1 VEVTGSS
8 PVGRTKKKV
17 IMAKEE
23 RVDFSKYG
31 KDFQEKLCQLILQD
45 RMFCDQI
52 EEVLDIQ
59 FLELKYLCVFVQKV
73 FGYREKYGV
82 HPSTRIM
89 LTIVRSE
96 LNDENDAI
104 QKQVRDYFARIYK
117 SDMEV
122 EGEEYI
128 KDTALDF
135 CKKQVLKEAMIK
147 SVGLL
152 KNSSFDEISNT
163 INEALKLGC
172 DNNFGYD
179 YLKDFEERF
188 QIKTRNPIT
197 TGWKYIDNITKGG
210 LGKGELGVVIA
221 PTGIGKSMVLVHL
234 GAQAIKEG
242 KNVVHYTLELA
253 DTMVASRYDSCITGV
268 PLGDLFTMKEQIYE
282 TVQDL
287 EGGLI
292 VKEYPTKSASTRTLE
307 NHLEKLRQRDFKVDM
322 ILVDYGDLLK
332 PNVVRKEKRMELES
346 IYEELRAIAQ
356 KNDCPVWTASQTNRS
371 GLNADMVTMESIS
384 EAFNKCFVADFI
396 FSVSR
401 TVNDKTINSGNIFVA
416 KNRFGP
422 DGIMHQIFMDTANVK
437 IEVFEQ
443 VDIRD
448 YIDQKNTTSA
458 KEQAEKLREKYKEFK
473 NGKDNEDV

>member
-1 VEVTGSS
+1 MT
-8 PVGRTKKKV
+8 
-17 IMAKEE
+17 AEE

-45 RMFCDQI
+45 RIFCDQI

-59 FLELKYLCVFVQKV
+59 FLELRYLRVFVQKV
-73 FGYREKYGV
+73 FSYREKYDV
-82 HPSTRIM
+82 HPTVRIM
-89 LTIVRSE
+89 LTIIRSE
-96 LNDENDAI
+96 LSDENDAT
-104 QKQVRDYFARIYK
+104 QKQVRDYFSRIHK

-135 CKKQVLKEAMIK
+135 CRKQVLKEAMIK

-163 INEALKLGC
+163 INDALKLGC

-179 YLKDFEERF
+179 YLLDFEKRF
-188 QIKTRNPIT
+188 QTKTRNSVS
-197 TGWKYIDNITKGG
+197 TGWKHVDELTKGG
-210 LGKGELGVVIA
+210 LGRGELGVVIA
-221 PTGIGKSMVLVHL
+221 PTGAGKSMVLVHL
-234 GAQAIKEG
+234 GTQAIKDG
-242 KNVVHYTLELA
+242 KNVVHYTLELS
-253 DTMVASRYDSCITGV
+253 DTMIALRYDSCVTEV
-268 PLGDLFTMKEQIYE
+268 PLKDLFVFKEHIYE
-282 TVQDL
+282 NVQDL
-287 EGGLI
+287 DGGLI
-292 VKEYPTKSASTRTLE
+292 IKEYPTKSASTKTLE
-307 NHLEKLRQRDFKVDM
+307 NHLERLRQRNFKVDL

-332 PNVVRKEKRMELES
+332 PSVIRKEKRIELES

-371 GLNADMVTMESIS
+371 GLNAEVITMESIS

-401 TVNDKTINSGNIFVA
+401 TIDDKNANTGRMFIA

-422 DGIMHQIFMDTANVK
+422 DGLVYPLFMDTSNVN
-437 IEVFEQ
+437 IEVLEPTGET
-443 VDIRD
+443 VNDI
-448 YIDQKNTTSA
+448 ITKSA
-458 KEQAEKLREKYKEFK
+458 KEQAEFLKERYKEFK
-473 NGKDNEDV
+473 NDRNNKDAQ

>member
-1 VEVTGSS
+1 
-8 PVGRTKKKV
+8 
-17 IMAKEE
+17 MAKEE
-23 RVDFSKYG
+23 RADFSKYG
-31 KDFQEKLCQLILQD
+31 KDFQEKFCQLILKD

-59 FLELKYLCVFVQKV
+59 FLELKYLRVFVKKV
-73 FGYREKYGV
+73 FAYREKYEV
-82 HPSTRIM
+82 HPTIRTM
-89 LTIVRSE
+89 LTLMRSE
-96 LNDENDAI
+96 LDDENDAI
-104 QKQVRDYFARIYK
+104 QKQVRDYFSRIYK

-128 KDTALDF
+128 KDTSLDF
-135 CKKQVLKEAMIK
+135 CKKQVLKEAMLK

-152 KNSSFDEISNT
+152 KNSSFDEISST

-179 YLKDFEERF
+179 YLKDFEQRF
-188 QIKTRNPIT
+188 EIKARNAVS
-197 TGWKYIDNITKGG
+197 TGWSRIDALAKGG

-221 PTGIGKSMVLVHL
+221 PTGAGKSMVLVHL
-234 GAQAIKEG
+234 GAQAIKAG

-253 DTMVASRYDSCITGV
+253 DTVVASRYDSCITGV
-268 PLGDLFTMKEQIYE
+268 PLKDLFTFKEQIYE

-332 PNVVRKEKRMELES
+332 PNIVRKEKRMELES
-346 IYEELRAIAQ
+346 TYEELRAIAQ
-356 KNDCPVWTASQTNRS
+356 KNNCPVWTASQTNRS
-371 GLNADMVTMESIS
+371 GLNAEVITMESIS

-401 TVNDKTINSGNIFVA
+401 TIEHKSENGGRMFIA

-422 DGIMHQIFMDTANVK
+422 DGLVYPLNMDTSNVT
-437 IEVFEQ
+437 IEVLEPTGETANDF
-443 VDIRD
+443 VVR
-448 YIDQKNTTSA
+448 TA
-458 KEQAEKLREKYKEFK
+458 KEQGEILQEKYKEKYKEFK
-473 NGKDNEDV
+473 DERKNKDIQ

>member
-1 VEVTGSS
+1 MT
-8 PVGRTKKKV
+8 R
-17 IMAKEE
+17 EE
-23 RVDFSKYG
+23 RADFSKYG

-59 FLELKYLCVFVQKV
+59 FLELKYLRVFVQKV
-73 FGYREKYGV
+73 LAYREKYKV
-82 HPSTRIM
+82 HPTTRTM
-89 LTIVRSE
+89 LTLMRSE
-96 LNDENDAI
+96 LDDENDAT
-104 QKQVRDYFARIYK
+104 QKQVRDYFSRIYK

-135 CKKQVLKEAMIK
+135 CKKQVLKEAMLK

-152 KNSSFDEISNT
+152 KNSSFDEISST

-179 YLKDFEERF
+179 YLKDFEQRF
-188 QIKTRNPIT
+188 EIKARNPVS
-197 TGWKYIDNITKGG
+197 TGWKHVDELTKGG

-221 PTGIGKSMVLVHL
+221 PTGAGKSMVLVHL
-234 GAQAIKEG
+234 GSQAIKDG
-242 KNVVHYTLELA
+242 KNVVHYTLELS
-253 DTMVASRYDSCITGV
+253 DTMIALRYDSCITEV
-268 PLGDLFTMKEQIYE
+268 LLKDLFVFKEHIYE
-282 TVQDL
+282 NVQDL

-307 NHLEKLRQRDFKVDM
+307 NHLERLRQRDFKVDM
-322 ILVDYGDLLK
+322 IIVDYGDLLK
-332 PNVVRKEKRMELES
+332 PNVIRKEKRMELES

-371 GLNADMVTMESIS
+371 GLNAEVITMESIS

-401 TVNDKTINSGNIFVA
+401 TIDDKNANTARMFIA

-422 DGIMHQIFMDTANVK
+422 DGLVYPLFMDTSNVK
-437 IEVFEQ
+437 IEVLEPTGET
-443 VDIRD
+443 VNDI
-448 YIDQKNTTSA
+448 IVKTA
-458 KEQAEKLREKYKEFK
+458 KEQAELLKEKYKEFK
-473 NGKDNEDV
+473 NGRGSKDVQ